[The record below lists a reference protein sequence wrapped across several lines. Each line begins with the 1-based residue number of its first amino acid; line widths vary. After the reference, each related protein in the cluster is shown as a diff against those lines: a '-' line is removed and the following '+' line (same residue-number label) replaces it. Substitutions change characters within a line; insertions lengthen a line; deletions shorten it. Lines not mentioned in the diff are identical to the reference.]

1 MLGSSW
7 TCGNTVLASRTMAA
21 SRTDSAEDGPPTQ
34 AYNYRHFA
42 PEYYDFSTFDGPE
55 PGGPAPDFE
64 AVTLEGETVEFS
76 DFRGSWVVLETGS
89 ITCPITDS
97 KVHVMDEL
105 QKQFNDVEFILLYT
119 REAHPGEHYDA
130 HDSFED
136 KLERARTFAAEYDVE
151 RTLLVDDVEGTA
163 HRQYG
168 GMPNSVHVVNPDG
181 VVVMRGDWNDV
192 HTVEDVLES
201 RDESRIY
208 ERDIYRGR
216 PVFFTEKK
224 GATRVLAD
232 AGPRAVWDFLKH
244 APALALMHLKKEF
257 RSKQSGE

>member
-1 MLGSSW
+1 MGDE
-7 TCGNTVLASRTMAA
+7 T
-21 SRTDSAEDGPPTQ
+21 TDQ
-34 AYNYRHFA
+34 AYNYRHFG
-42 PEYYDFSTFDGPE
+42 PEYYDFRTFDGPE
-55 PGGPAPDFE
+55 PGDDAPDFE

-76 DFRGSWVVLETGS
+76 EFKGSWVVLETGS

-105 QKQFNDVEFILLYT
+105 QKQFEDVEFMLLYT

-151 RTLLVDDVEGTA
+151 RTVLVDDVEGTA
-163 HRQYG
+163 HRKYG

-192 HTVEDVLES
+192 QTVKRVLEN
-201 RDESRIY
+201 RDENRIY

-216 PVFFTEKK
+216 PVFSTQKK
-224 GATRVLAD
+224 GIVRVLLD
-232 AGPRAVWDFLKH
+232 AGPRAVWDFIKN
-244 APALALMHLKKEF
+244 APTLALMHLKKEF
-257 RSKQSGE
+257 RSKQSDR

>member
-1 MLGSSW
+1 
-7 TCGNTVLASRTMAA
+7 MAA
-21 SRTDSAEDGPPTQ
+21 PETDSGGGETANQ
-34 AYNYRHFA
+34 AYNYRHFG
-42 PEYYDFSTFDGPE
+42 PEYYNFRTFDGPE
-55 PGGPAPDFE
+55 PGDRAPDFE

-76 DFRGSWVVLETGS
+76 EFRGSWVVLETGS

-105 QKQFNDVEFILLYT
+105 QKQFEDVVFTLLYT

-136 KLERARTFAAEYDVE
+136 KLQRARTFAAEYDVE
-151 RTLLVDDVEGTA
+151 RTVLVDDVDGTA

-192 HTVEDVLES
+192 RTVKEVLET
-201 RDESRIY
+201 RDENRIY
-208 ERDIYRGR
+208 ERDVYRGR
-216 PVFFTEKK
+216 PVFFTPKK
-224 GATRVLAD
+224 GVRRVLAD
-232 AGPRAVWDFLKH
+232 AGPRAVWDFVKH
-244 APALALMHLKKEF
+244 APTLALMHLKKEF
-257 RSKQSGE
+257 RRKQSGE